1 MTALPPEI
9 TTGQHYL
16 AHALHAAGVT
26 HVFMVPSAF
35 SGANAA
41 LDRLGVR
48 VVVTHGEIAA
58 AYMADA
64 YARAT
69 HRPGVCF
76 AQNIGASNLAA
87 GLRDAAM
94 AGIPV
99 IALTG
104 GTSPNTSH
112 RRLYQQVDDL
122 SAFDGVTKWNA
133 VVEDVQRLP
142 ELLRQ
147 AFRIATSGAPG
158 PVHLRVPG
166 TTGESLNAQL
176 KNTDTLGPLFERR
189 FTAFPAFRPRPEP
202 DALRQAMDLMRAA
215 TQPVI
220 VAGGGV
226 RASSAEAELLAF
238 ARQMAMPIVTSMN
251 GKGSIDERDPLAAGV
266 VGSYSRDSANMALE
280 AADLVVFVGSGTGS
294 QVTDK
299 WRLPA
304 NGTRV
309 IQIDIDPN
317 ELGRHFPNAVSIL
330 GDVRVVLSELNQIA
344 APMQR
349 PVWLERVQGFVAGW
363 RQSTAAALSSTA
375 RPIRPERICAAVE
388 AALPD
393 DGILLSDTGHAG
405 IWTASMIDLKPSQS
419 FLRCAGSL
427 GWAMPAAIGA
437 SAAALD
443 RTVVA
448 FTGDGGFYYYLSEL
462 ETAVRHGFSP
472 IIVVN
477 NNTSLSQNWRGYST
491 AFGGEI
497 SETGNRLWQFH
508 NSDLTAAARALGCH
522 AVRIEDPEAIEGE
535 IQGAIGRRGPTVLE
549 VIADPAVLAPPPYG
563 GRDFYDTSDNK
574 K

>member
-1 MTALPPEI
+1 M
-9 TTGQHYL
+9 
-16 AHALHAAGVT
+16 
-26 HVFMVPSAF
+26 FMVPSAF

-41 LDRLGVR
+41 LDRLGVK

-76 AQNIGASNLAA
+76 AQNIGSSNLAA

-104 GTSPNTSH
+104 GTSPDNSY

-122 SAFDGVTKWNA
+122 NAFDSVTKWNA

-147 AFRIATSGAPG
+147 AFRVATSGTPG

-166 TTGESLNAQL
+166 TTGESLNAKL
-176 KNTDTLGPLFERR
+176 SLARSGPLVERR
-189 FTAFPAFRPRPEP
+189 FISFPSFRSRPEP
-202 DALRQAMDLMRAA
+202 ESVRQVVDVLQRADR
-215 TQPVI
+215 PIV

-226 RASSAEAELLAF
+226 RISGAEAELLTF
-238 ARQMAMPIVTSMN
+238 ARQMSLPIVTSMN

-280 AADLVVFVGSGTGS
+280 ASDLVVFIGSGTGS

-304 NGTRV
+304 RNQSV
-309 IQIDIDPN
+309 VQIDINPD
-317 ELGRHFPNAVSIL
+317 ELGRHYPNAVSVL
-330 GDVRVVLSELNQIA
+330 GDIRTVLGELNMIAPRVERPAWLQQI
-344 APMQR
+344 R
-349 PVWLERVQGFVAGW
+349 GFVDGW
-363 RQSTAAALSSTA
+363 RNATAEARTSTA
-375 RPIRPERICAAVE
+375 RPIRPERICSAVE

-405 IWTASMIDLKPSQS
+405 IWTASMIDLKPSQH

-427 GWAMPAAIGA
+427 GWALPAAIGA
-437 SAAALD
+437 AAAAPD
-443 RTVVA
+443 RAVVA
-448 FTGDGGFYYYLSEL
+448 FIGDGGFYYYLPEI
-462 ETAVRHGFSP
+462 ETAVRHGFNP

-477 NNTSLSQNWRGYST
+477 NNGSLSQNWRGFT
-491 AFGGEI
+491 KAFGGEI
-497 SETGNRLWQFH
+497 TDTGNRLWQFH
-508 NSDLTAAARALGCH
+508 ATDLAAAARALGCH
-522 AVRIEDPEAIEGE
+522 AVRIEDPDAIAGE
-535 IQGAIGRRGPTVLE
+535 IRNAIGRTGPTVLD

-563 GRDFYDTSDNK
+563 GRDFYDTAERK
-574 K
+574 T